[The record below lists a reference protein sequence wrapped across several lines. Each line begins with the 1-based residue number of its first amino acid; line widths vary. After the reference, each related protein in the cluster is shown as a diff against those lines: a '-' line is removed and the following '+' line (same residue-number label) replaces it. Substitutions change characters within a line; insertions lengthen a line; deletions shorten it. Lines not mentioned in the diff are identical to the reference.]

1 MSSSSNY
8 ANIRV
13 IRDPDGIAGLL
24 LVRMDKPERKNA
36 IGLQARRGIPQ
47 NLQTGS
53 GCFSPSQSWES
64 LCTTKKYD
72 KTFNLLQDY
81 KDLTSIFSSAG
92 RADSGV
98 KILALTGA
106 GDFYSSGTDFTDFA
120 SADALD
126 PDKLDQA
133 VEDAA
138 AVLSAFI
145 ASFID
150 FPKVSAIQL
159 WKKGEFER
167 V

>member
-1 MSSSSNY
+1 M
-8 ANIRV
+8 
-13 IRDPDGIAGLL
+13 
-24 LVRMDKPERKNA
+24 
-36 IGLQARRGIPQ
+36 
-47 NLQTGS
+47 
-53 GCFSPSQSWES
+53 
-64 LCTTKKYD
+64 
-72 KTFNLLQDY
+72 TFNLLQDY

-167 V
+167 A